1 MSPSSHSPPR
11 LARRRFIGI
20 TAAAAGLA
28 LLPLGRSGAATA
40 PLRVWRGVALGA
52 DAELQIHHP
61 DAAEADRLIERSL
74 AEVARLE
81 AVFSLYRPDSALV
94 RLNRDGRL
102 DDPAF
107 DLVRLLAEACEFSA
121 RTGGAFDVTVQPI
134 WQAYAAHFFA
144 PGADPAG
151 PPPDVIRRAADLVGY
166 RAIEVE
172 PGAIRLA
179 RAGMG
184 LTLNGIAPGY
194 MTDRIVELLKN
205 EGFEHALVDLGEIRA
220 IGARS
225 GREPWRAGIRDPFD
239 TQRIAMTL
247 PLADQALS
255 TSGGYGFRFDRD
267 GCFHHIFDPRSGG
280 CPHGYASVSVLAPT
294 ATAADALSTACY
306 LMPLKALPA
315 ALRAGGATRA
325 IVVLPTGQTRVIET

>member
-1 MSPSSHSPPR
+1 MSARPT
-11 LARRRFIGI
+11 RRRFIRI
-20 TAAAAGLA
+20 AAAATLA
-28 LLPLGRSGAATA
+28 QLAGPAAGVRGEESA
-40 PLRVWRGVALGA
+40 AAWRGLTMGTLTRIEVRDSDRARATRVL
-52 DAELQIHHP
+52 
-61 DAAEADRLIERSL
+61 AAAAQEI
-74 AEVARLE
+74 ARLE
-81 AVFSLYRPDSALV
+81 KLFTLYQADSALV
-94 RLNRDGRL
+94 RLNRDGQL